1 MCGNGVC
8 HIHISRLTFKTV
20 SKDVDDDVTNL
31 RQSIKL
37 TSFTVISQKVTHFLL
52 TGRTA
57 KYVGSF
63 LKLQN
68 IKPGLKYEK
77 L

>member
-8 HIHISRLTFKTV
+8 HIRVSRLTFKTV

-37 TSFTVISQKVTHFLL
+37 TSFTAISQKVTNFLL

-57 KYVGSF
+57 KCVGSF
-63 LKLQN
+63 LKGN
-68 IKPGLKYEK
+68 SSLKTSWS
-77 L
+77 